1 MLASAPSHMTETAVL
16 TPELMRSGAGQAVT
30 VLKLLANEDRL
41 LLLCH
46 LAQGESCVSDLAAAL
61 GIRQPSL
68 SQQLAILRSENVV
81 STRRDGKRI
90 FYSIAQPEIL
100 QLLQL
105 LHTLYCPNL
114 QGSNANGAS
123 PAQGCAAA

>member
-1 MLASAPSHMTETAVL
+1 MTETAVL
-16 TPELMRSGAGQAVT
+16 TPELMRTGAGQAVT

-81 STRRDGKRI
+81 STRREGKRI

-100 QLLQL
+100 QMLQL
-105 LHTLYCPNL
+105 LHTLYCPSL
-114 QGSNANGAS
+114 QGSQANNSAE
-123 PAQGCAAA
+123 PAPACAPAA

>member
-1 MLASAPSHMTETAVL
+1 MTEAVAL
-16 TPELMRSGAGQAVT
+16 TPELMRSGAGSAVT
-30 VLKLLANEDRL
+30 TLKLLANEDRL

-46 LAQGESCVSDLAAAL
+46 LAQGECCVSDLAAAL

-114 QGSNANGAS
+114 QGSNASGAS
-123 PAQGCAAA
+123 PAQSCAAA